1 MEEIIMQEKVL
12 TKTKFTTRQI
22 AVVGMLFAITIVLGA
37 TGIGFIPIPPFK
49 LTIMHLPV
57 IIGSLI
63 EGPIIGGLLGL
74 LFGLF
79 SMFQAINTPSPV
91 SFIFMNPLVAVL
103 PRILIGV
110 TPYLAY
116 KYINIKKFKLKLAI
130 SAAIG
135 SFTNTIGVVGVIYAL
150 YLKAYAEA
158 LHISIGAAS
167 KSLFILII
175 NGFNSAALA
184 IFVTVPIVLA
194 VNRTR
199 K

>member
-1 MEEIIMQEKVL
+1 MEKKVL

-79 SMFQAINTPSPV
+79 SIFQAINTPSPV

-116 KYINIKKFKLKLAI
+116 KYINIKKPKLKLAI

-135 SFTNTIGVVGVIYAL
+135 SFTNTIGVVGVIYVL

-158 LHISIGAAS
+158 LHISVGAAS
-167 KSLFILII
+167 KSLFILIA
-175 NGFNSAALA
+175 NGLNSATLA
-184 IFVTVPIVLA
+184 ILLTVPIVLA
-194 VNRTR
+194 VNRNR
-199 K
+199 R